1 MASTLVRRAVMKR
14 IAIVACCCLTT
25 TACVDR
31 LEPPLPPTHRQIEQ
45 VQDWS
50 HKRSGPYDIPETALR
65 AYAYAAWAVA
75 KQKNCN
81 LGWPTLAALGES
93 LSNHG
98 RANDSQLGDDGTTTV
113 PLRGLNL
120 FDPAHPQEVADT
132 DAGLF
137 DGDPTK
143 DIPIGPLQI
152 MPSRWEQFN
161 ATVEPDAKPNPDNI
175 NDASLTLAGFCA
187 PWVTRAPPTGG
198 PMVCNRSM
206 RIQSLSS
213 MFMRSQRSIP
223 DDEKTRFYW
232 WPCAGYWRAVANPGR
247 RRKNPWS
254 RSFRLWVGCRSCRNR
269 IRRRPRRR
277 RNPSRR
283 RSLRLSPC
291 RRSRR

>member
-1 MASTLVRRAVMKR
+1 MKR

-31 LEPPLPPTHRQIEQ
+31 LEPPLPPPHRQIEQ

-161 ATVEPDAKPNPDNI
+161 AAVEPDAKPNPDNI
-175 NDASLTLAGFCA
+175 NDASLTLAGFLCSVGD
-187 PWVTRAPPTGG
+187 PST
-198 PMVCNRSM
+198 
-206 RIQSLSS
+206 
-213 MFMRSQRSIP
+213 P
-223 DDEKTRFYW
+223 DGW
-232 WPCAGYWRAVANPGR
+232 ANGVQQINANPEFV
-247 RRKNPWS
+247 KHVHAIAKKYS
-254 RSFRLWVGCRSCRNR
+254 R
-269 IRRRPRRR
+269 
-277 RNPSRR
+277 
-283 RSLRLSPC
+283 
-291 RRSRR
+291 